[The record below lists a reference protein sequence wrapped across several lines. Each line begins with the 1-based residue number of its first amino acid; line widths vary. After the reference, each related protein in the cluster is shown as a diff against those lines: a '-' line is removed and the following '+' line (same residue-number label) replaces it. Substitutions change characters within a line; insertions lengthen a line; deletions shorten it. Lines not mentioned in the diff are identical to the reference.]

1 LSEALAALGAPL
13 ALVGHSGA
21 GKSTQLRKLVLDQ
34 AQGQLETI
42 DFDQLLTEPLPVY
55 IRAETLAQ
63 ERVDLITAIT
73 GVVSKEMAL
82 RLPFPVP
89 PQFFDPRQAGAPRSL
104 LTVVDGLDELSPE
117 GQQDLV
123 AKIKSYGE
131 TFSIIVA
138 SRSALAGSGFAQVE
152 VEEPTPEQAD
162 ALIAKLTPYRAEHR
176 RIVSAGLPRN
186 PLVLTLAAL
195 LDWQKISSRA
205 ALYREFV
212 IDRLGRSPEQ
222 LIREGQAGFK
232 LLEACAGLQSDLA
245 ERAEFLAAELGLL
258 PDGLVGLARGRRAK
272 ALLLS
277 TGIVR
282 QDGERL
288 TFIHESFRSHLRSE
302 ALAREYPPQAMPW
315 RSISPYREGWE
326 TVAFTIEVWRRDG
339 QDTASAIED
348 LLAFGEPGLRL
359 IAQLAARDPD
369 LPARAIDLAVAKWMY
384 GREESWQHGLIDGP
398 VQLRRLRI
406 FGQRDKL
413 KANRSKGA

>member
-1 LSEALAALGAPL
+1 LN
-13 ALVGHSGA
+13 
-21 GKSTQLRKLVLDQ
+21 Q
-34 AQGQLETI
+34 ARAQLETT

-63 ERVDLITAIT
+63 ERVDLVTAIT

-123 AKIKSYGE
+123 TKIKSHGE
-131 TFSIIVA
+131 TFSFIVA
-138 SRSALAGSGFAQVE
+138 SRSALTVSGFAQVE

-162 ALIAKLTPYRAEHR
+162 ALITKLTPSRAEHR
-176 RIVSAGLPRN
+176 RLVSVGLPRN
-186 PLVLTLAAL
+186 PLILTLAAL
-195 LDWQKISSRA
+195 LDRQKISSRA

-212 IDRLGRSPEQ
+212 IDRLGRSPE
-222 LIREGQAGFK
+222 LSVREGQAGFK